1 LPRTDLSGVKPVIFS
16 CEGFTLTNAE
26 RAFFKQENPFG
37 FILFARNIDDP
48 DQVRALIVDFRLCVG
63 RNDAPVLV
71 DQEGGRVQRFKEP
84 HWFKAPS
91 FGTLGKLY
99 DLDATKG
106 ARATILATQ
115 LIAADLQNVGVTVNC
130 SPCLDL
136 SLGVTSSV
144 IGDRSFHEN
153 PDVVAHL
160 AKIVVDEYLNA
171 GITPVIKHM
180 PGHGRGS
187 VDSHLELPKV
197 STSVDD
203 LAADFLP
210 FKELSSA
217 PWGMTAHI
225 VFEDVD
231 PEYPGTQSKTVIN
244 DIIRGEIGFDGVL
257 LTDDLNMNALSG
269 SLGMR
274 TIRAQEAGI
283 DIILH
288 CSGKLDEMQEVMKVC
303 LPMTEDTMRRID
315 TQNSQNI
322 TQATNPRITE
332 NIENLKE
339 ELATLLAL
347 V

>member
-1 LPRTDLSGVKPVIFS
+1 MPRTDLSGVKPVIFS
-16 CEGFTLTNAE
+16 CEGLTMTNAE
-26 RAFFKQENPFG
+26 RAFFKQETPFG
-37 FILFARNIDDP
+37 FILFARNIEDP
-48 DQVRALIVDFRLCVG
+48 DQVRALIADFRQCVD

-99 DLDATKG
+99 DLDVIKG
-106 ARATILATQ
+106 ERATILATR
-115 LIAADLQNVGVTVNC
+115 LIAADLQDVGVTVNC

-136 SLGVTSSV
+136 SLDVTSSV

-153 PDVVAHL
+153 PDVVVHL

-187 VDSHLELPKV
+187 VDSHLELPTV
-197 STSVDD
+197 SASVTD

-225 VFEDVD
+225 VFDEID
-231 PEYPGTQSKTVIN
+231 PKFPGTQSKIVIN

-288 CSGKLDEMQEVMKVC
+288 CSGKLDEMQEVMKAC
-303 LPMTEDTMRRID
+303 LPMTEDTIRRID
-315 TQNSQNI
+315 TQKLEDINLH
-322 TQATNPRITE
+322 ITE